1 MGMLETMK
9 KIAQQTNEA
18 ATPADFMFGTVT
30 KIGPVQILVDNR
42 FYIDESVLVIPRE
55 LRKDEAYRTHTH
67 KIPGHTH
74 SVPAHST
81 GPAGE
86 GPHSHNVLA
95 QTTSEK
101 ELETSEEVYS
111 GLQVGDKVIL
121 LRNYGGQEYLVI
133 GRV

>member
-9 KIAQQTNEA
+9 KIAQQTSEA
-18 ATPADFMFGTVT
+18 ATPAAFMFGTVT
-30 KIGPVQILVDNR
+30 KIEPVQILVDNR

-74 SVPAHST
+74 SVP
-81 GPAGE
+81 GVPA
-86 GPHSHNVLA
+86 L
-95 QTTSEK
+95 TTSEK
-101 ELETSEEVYS
+101 ELETGEEVYS
-111 GLQVGDKVIL
+111 GLQVGDKVVL

>member
-18 ATPADFMFGTVT
+18 ATPAAFMFGTVT
-30 KIGPVQILVDNR
+30 KINPVQILVDNR

-55 LRKDEAYRTHTH
+55 LRKDEAYKTHTH
-67 KIPGHTH
+67 KIPGHAH
-74 SVPAHST
+74 SIPSHST
-81 GPAGE
+81 GSAGE
-86 GPHSHNVLA
+86 DSHSHNVPA
-95 QTTSEK
+95 QNTTEK
-101 ELETSEEVYS
+101 ELETSEEIYS

-121 LRNYGGQEYLVI
+121 LRNYGGQEYLVM